1 MCAAFFTS
9 FTYCGLRRK
18 LPDEHFFTPGADYN
32 FNQALTAI
40 LPMLAVLLGAA
51 VFNEGIRL
59 VFHIESFQEVFVLLS
74 NTLFRH
80 MGRGLVS
87 SALFVFLSSVLWLL
101 GIHGANVLEN
111 VCLLYTSRC
120 V

>member
-1 MCAAFFTS
+1 M
-9 FTYCGLRRK
+9 
-18 LPDEHFFTPGADYN
+18 
-32 FNQALTAI
+32 
-40 LPMLAVLLGAA
+40 LLGAA

-111 VCLLYTSRC
+111 VSRSLFQEGMQINVAAAGGRTGADGDLYQDISG
-120 V
+120 